1 MRPERCEQRCGKI
14 SIEVEIF
21 LQLRQAQKFRAHIRA
36 PEPERRFA
44 PLLDCQRGINSLGG
58 DVARLIVVD
67 DFYVLQIPRFRFW
80 PVESVSRNVIG
91 GDIVVRVLLKNL
103 HIVKRVAAEA
113 KILNKPGAGVSPIA
127 KDLSFDIAFG
137 PRSRFGEKSFARELG
152 VRCKRIIER
161 HACCYR
167 E

>member
-1 MRPERCEQRCGKI
+1 MK
-14 SIEVEIF
+14 
-21 LQLRQAQKFRAHIRA
+21 A
-36 PEPERRFA
+36 RRFA
-44 PLLDCQRGINSLGG
+44 IGRTKIKKIQPDGGEEQIRRPGRDPGRNSLGG
-58 DVARLIVVD
+58 DVAGLIVVD

-91 GDIVVRVLLKNL
+91 GDIVVRVLLENL

-113 KILNKPGAGVSPIA
+113 KILNKPGASVSPIA